1 MIADAIKELVIEEF
15 DKFLDNAE
23 IGRIEDYTNIKRK
36 IYFLESIR
44 DLDNVNTIFEYLQNE
59 QT

>member
-15 DKFLDNAE
+15 DRFLDNAE